1 MKRCPDCGETK
12 PYGDYYRSAARP
24 DGCASV
30 CKECSKAR
38 VKAHRKG
45 TYVPRR
51 EQFPEGMRRCP
62 RCRELKSLEAAFNKA
77 SSRKNG
83 YAVWCRDC
91 ASAHSRDR
99 RAAIPLDVKRAEYA
113 ANRDAIRAKV
123 RQNTYGITAEE
134 YDALL
139 ADQGGGCGVCGI
151 EACTTGKA
159 FAVDHDHACCPGRK
173 SCGKCIRGLLCTN
186 CNQGLGKFK
195 DDPKLLRNA
204 IDYLAQ

>member
-1 MKRCPDCGETK
+1 MQQG
-12 PYGDYYRSAARP
+12 ARKGSP
-24 DGCASV
+24 
-30 CKECSKAR
+30 E
-38 VKAHRKG
+38 G

-139 ADQGGGCGVCGI
+139 ADQGAGVAYAGSRL
-151 EACTTGKA
+151 A
-159 FAVDHDHACCPGRK
+159 PRGRR
-173 SCGKCIRGLLCTN
+173 S
-186 CNQGLGKFK
+186 
-195 DDPKLLRNA
+195 P
-204 IDYLAQ
+204 